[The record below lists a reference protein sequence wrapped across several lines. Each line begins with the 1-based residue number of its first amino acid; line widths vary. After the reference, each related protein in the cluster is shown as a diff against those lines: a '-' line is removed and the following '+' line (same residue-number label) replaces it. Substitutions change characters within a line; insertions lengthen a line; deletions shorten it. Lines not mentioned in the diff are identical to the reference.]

1 MQWLVREHRYFVE
14 IADKIKIFA
23 SMKMFKILFL
33 ILFFFS
39 CNHKSIVE
47 ENFAEFDRRFHSDS
61 LFQMSR
67 ITFPLKGKMV
77 DGFDKKDWSAK
88 NWSMM
93 KSLVT
98 ENTNGKNYKKQ
109 THFSDTLVTEKIWIE
124 NSGFSFERH
133 FKKVN
138 GKWFLVYCEDRN
150 L

>member
-1 MQWLVREHRYFVE
+1 MKNFNIVF
-14 IADKIKIFA
+14 IIIF
-23 SMKMFKILFL
+23 FI
-33 ILFFFS
+33 S
-39 CNHKSIVE
+39 CNTQITVNE
-47 ENFAEFDRRFHSDS
+47 TFAEFDRRFHSDS

-67 ITFPLKGKMV
+67 IKFPLKGKLV

-88 NWSMM
+88 NWSMI

-98 ENTNGKNYKKQ
+98 VNTKGKDYKKQ
-109 THFSDTLVTEKIWIE
+109 THFSDALVTEKIWIE

-138 GKWFLVYCEDRN
+138 GEWFLVYCEDRN